1 MFLYRYY
8 QRRKNRIKTFQKII
22 LKLIISAIL
31 WTLANPLAFAYQS
44 LPLSKNLPKKKILKN
59 GLTLIYQKDESSAIT
74 ALHIFIQGGKKA
86 EPLEKRGLSY
96 LTSRLA
102 VEIPDRGKV
111 QALMS
116 LASLTSLSS
125 KGDYTFIKI
134 ACLSE
139 ALDETLKIM
148 LKIMTDPLFSG
159 LRINWI
165 KERMLN
171 NKKTEEDNPLNVAH
185 NAHLETL
192 LAEKNYGGSVF
203 GSEDSLNKIEKK
215 DIVNFYKNYFR
226 GGNMIA
232 AVSSNL
238 EEEELL
244 KICTKYLKE
253 FPEGTPPQSK
263 LESLSRK
270 EERKIFLEKETK
282 QSVVS
287 LAFPLPK
294 LTTRNFTLAFLLETL
309 LGKGVGSKLW
319 PLRSKE
325 KLAYNVNARAT
336 SMIEGGIL
344 EAYLETDNKKK
355 ETAMEALKKVI
366 DELFEE
372 GLTEEELEVTKIQ
385 SKAMFLRDNETKEAK
400 TLNLAAFEAL
410 GLGYE
415 FLNNFF
421 KEIDE
426 ITIEEINAYIRD
438 FLDPEK
444 GMELIVGPKDKQ
456 K

>member
-1 MFLYRYY
+1 M
-8 QRRKNRIKTFQKII
+8 TFQKII
-22 LKLIISAIL
+22 LKLIILVML
-31 WTLANPLAFAYQS
+31 WTLANPLAFADQS
-44 LPLSKNLPKKKILKN
+44 LPPGKNLLKKKILKN
-59 GLTLIYQKDESSAIT
+59 GLTLIYQIDESSAIT
-74 ALHIFIQGGKKA
+74 ALHILFRGGKKSA
-86 EPLEKRGLSY
+86 PPGKRGLSY
-96 LTSRLA
+96 LTTRLA

-111 QALMS
+111 QALMR
-116 LASLTSLSS
+116 LASRTSLSS

-139 ALDETLKIM
+139 ALEDTLKIM
-148 LKIMTDPLFSG
+148 SKIMTDPLFSG

-165 KERMLN
+165 KELMLN
-171 NKKTEEDNPLNVAH
+171 IKKTEEDNPLNVAH

-203 GSEDSLNKIEKK
+203 GTEDSLKEIAKK
-215 DIVNFYKNYFR
+215 DIVNFYNNYFR

-232 AVSSNL
+232 TVSSDL
-238 EEEELL
+238 EEKELL

-263 LESLSRK
+263 PESFSRK
-270 EERKIFLEKETK
+270 EDRKIFIEKETK

-319 PLRSKE
+319 SLRSKE
-325 KLAYNVNARAT
+325 KLAYNVDSRAT
-336 SMIEGGIL
+336 PMIEGGIL

-355 ETAMEALKKVI
+355 ETAMEALKKVL

-372 GLTEEELEVTKIQ
+372 GVTEEELEVTKIQ
-385 SKAMFLRDNETKEAK
+385 SKAIFLRDNETKEAK

-415 FLNNFF
+415 FLNTFS
-421 KEIDE
+421 KEIE
-426 ITIEEINAYIRD
+426 TITLEEINAYIKD
-438 FLDPEK
+438 VLNPEK
-444 GMELIVGPKDKQ
+444 GMEVIVGSKDEQ